1 MSCRVTDS
9 SVHNHEQPQVLG
21 TPSCKPAR
29 WSVQIRVAIPA
40 GIVVHHSIR
49 ILTNVTVNSIE

>member
-9 SVHNHEQPQVLG
+9 SVHNHEQPQILG
-21 TPSCKPAR
+21 TPSYKPTR

-40 GIVVHHSIR
+40 ETVVHHSSR
-49 ILTNVTVNSIE
+49 ILTNVTVNSID

>member
-9 SVHNHEQPQVLG
+9 SVHNHEQPQVPG
-21 TPSCKPAR
+21 TPAR
-29 WSVQIRVAIPA
+29 WSVQIRVAKPA
-40 GIVVHHSIR
+40 GIVAHHSIR